1 MKIGIAFSICSLFY
15 SFLLVF
21 VFFGKKHANN
31 FETKIYSY
39 IILTNLF
46 ELIIGISNHYVID
59 LGNEYYLLKLVI
71 SKLYLVCLIIWIM
84 LFTFYII
91 VITYNIKKSNSLDI
105 KKFSNISKVLI
116 CIVILA
122 SIITISLP
130 IEFFE
135 NGSIRY
141 TYGISVNF
149 VYGISSLIIFEWF
162 ILIISNLKNIKNKK
176 YIPLFVLIILGV
188 FVMIIQRMN
197 PGTFLLTPLEVFITM
212 LMYFTI
218 ENPDVKI
225 MRELELAKD
234 TAEKA
239 NNAKSDFL
247 SSMSHEIRTPLN
259 AIKGF
264 SQCIETSKTL
274 EEAKENASDI
284 VTASDTLL
292 EIVNGILDISKIEAN
307 KMELVEG
314 NYNVN
319 EVIKNLTKMTKS
331 KIGEKNIELRCDF
344 AKDIPNV
351 LYGDKGKVQQVILN
365 LLTNAVKYTEEG
377 YIDFKISCVNEKG
390 ICKLV
395 ISVSDTGRGIKKEQ
409 MDKLFTKFNR
419 LDEDKNTTLEGTGLG
434 LAITKNLVEMM
445 NGKVVVD
452 STYGEGSKFTIFLS
466 QKIVDGSILEVKE
479 EQQEIEF
486 PNKKVLVVDDNL
498 LNLKV
503 ASKLLK
509 ERLLEVETSSS
520 GFDCIEKI
528 KSGNKYDIIF
538 MDIMMPKM
546 SGKDTLKKLKEIE
559 GFNIPVVALTADAMS
574 GVGDKYIEVG
584 FNDYLSKPIENT
596 ELNRVLNKIL
606 TKEKEEDIH
615 KVIPITDEEIAE
627 LNRRFGDP
635 TLNSNDKKNNIDYLK
650 ENDIDVDSS
659 LKLLGDID
667 MYNET
672 LETFI
677 EENKKR
683 IPRLKEN
690 KESGNMS
697 EYAIDV
703 HALKSDSKYL
713 GFKKLAELSYEHE
726 MKSKENNKEYINEH
740 FDELMNEYNKI
751 MNIINKYRK

>member
-1 MKIGIAFSICSLFY
+1 MQIRITILI
-15 SFLLVF
+15 LTL
-21 VFFGKKHANN
+21 
-31 FETKIYSY
+31 IY
-39 IILTNLF
+39 IILITGVYFSKKRIDNVENKIYEKMILLSSLGIVLEFLCNLTVMIDF
-46 ELIIGISNHYVID
+46 GYIFTSIIVRLYLIYIICWLTMFSLYINSMTVLKGKDLLQYNHSIHRKVIIIFGFIVGLFICALPLNYNVVNSEAYLSGLGIYAILIGISVM
-59 LGNEYYLLKLVI
+59 
-71 SKLYLVCLIIWIM
+71 IIYDFICY
-84 LFTFYII
+84 FS
-91 VITYNIKKSNSLDI
+91 NIKKINI
-105 KKFSNISKVLI
+105 KERIPMIVFIIIVLLLIVLNKFTPQIQ
-116 CIVILA
+116 IVSSSFA
-122 SIITISLP
+122 FITI
-130 IEFFE
+130 
-135 NGSIRY
+135 
-141 TYGISVNF
+141 
-149 VYGISSLIIFEWF
+149 
-162 ILIISNLKNIKNKK
+162 
-176 YIPLFVLIILGV
+176 
-188 FVMIIQRMN
+188 
-197 PGTFLLTPLEVFITM
+197 
-212 LMYFTI
+212 LMYHTI

-751 MNIINKYRK
+751 IDIINKYEK

>member
-1 MKIGIAFSICSLFY
+1 MNMLIFSFCNLIYILMFCFAF
-15 SFLLVF
+15 
-21 VFFGKKHANN
+21 FFKERVKTLD
-31 FETKIYSY
+31 TKIYSNIL
-39 IILTNLF
+39 IINLF
-46 ELIIGISNHYVID
+46 GIIVDIFGYFYFKFLGISSYTS
-59 LGNEYYLLKLVI
+59 LL
-71 SKLYLVCLIIWIM
+71 
-84 LFTFYII
+84 
-91 VITYNIKKSNSLDI
+91 
-105 KKFSNISKVLI
+105 ISKVYLLYYFSWAFLFLLYIFIISFRSFSEKIIKTDKIFYIVLFTNFVVFILI
-116 CIVILA
+116 LILPTNIVYKDNFCYSTGL
-122 SIITISLP
+122 
-130 IEFFE
+130 
-135 NGSIRY
+135 
-141 TYGISVNF
+141 SVNF
-149 VYGISSLIIFEWF
+149 IYFLSFIMVLIMIFC
-162 ILIISNLKNIKNKK
+162 LLKNIKKLNSKE
-176 YIPLFVLIILGV
+176 YIPLMVFIILSLIV
-188 FVMIIQRMN
+188 MFVQNSN
-197 PGTFLLTPLEVFITM
+197 PKITLLLTCHSIVTA

-218 ENPDVKI
+218 ENPDVKMI
-225 MRELELAKD
+225 QELELAKN

-292 EIVNGILDISKIEAN
+292 DIVNGILDISKIEAN

-314 NYNVN
+314 NYNIN
-319 EVIKNLTKMTKS
+319 EVLKNLTNMTKV
-331 KIGEKNIELRCDF
+331 KIGEKNIELRCEF

-395 ISVSDTGRGIKKEQ
+395 ISVKDTGRGIKKEQ

-419 LDEDKNTTLEGTGLG
+419 IDEDKNTTLEGTGLG

-452 STYGEGSKFTIFLS
+452 STYGKGSKFTIFLS

-509 ERLLEVETSSS
+509 EKLLEVETSSS

-528 KSGNKYDIIF
+528 KSGEKYDIIF

-596 ELNRVLNKIL
+596 ELNRVLNKIF

-635 TLNSNDKKNNIDYLK
+635 TLNSNDKKNNVDYLK
-650 ENDIDVDSS
+650 ENGIDVDSS
-659 LKLLGDID
+659 LELLGDIN

-726 MKSKENNKEYINEH
+726 MKSKENNKDYINEH

-751 MNIINKYRK
+751 MDIINKYI

>member
-1 MKIGIAFSICSLFY
+1 MNMLIFSFCNLIYILMFCFAF
-15 SFLLVF
+15 
-21 VFFGKKHANN
+21 FFKERVKTLD
-31 FETKIYSY
+31 TKIYSN
-39 IILTNLF
+39 I
-46 ELIIGISNHYVID
+46 LIINLLGIIVDIFGYFYFKFLGISSYTS
-59 LGNEYYLLKLVI
+59 LL
-71 SKLYLVCLIIWIM
+71 
-84 LFTFYII
+84 
-91 VITYNIKKSNSLDI
+91 
-105 KKFSNISKVLI
+105 ISKVYLLYYFSWAFLFLLYIFIISFRRFSEKIIKTDKIFYIVLFTNFVVFILI
-116 CIVILA
+116 LILPTNIVYKDNFCYSTGL
-122 SIITISLP
+122 
-130 IEFFE
+130 
-135 NGSIRY
+135 
-141 TYGISVNF
+141 SVNF
-149 VYGISSLIIFEWF
+149 IYFLSFIM
-162 ILIISNLKNIKNKK
+162 ILIMIFCLLKNIKKLNSKE
-176 YIPLFVLIILGV
+176 YIPLMVFIILSLIV
-188 FVMIIQRMN
+188 MFVQNSN
-197 PGTFLLTPLEVFITM
+197 PKITLLLTCHSIVTA

>member
-1 MKIGIAFSICSLFY
+1 MSM
-15 SFLLVF
+15 
-21 VFFGKKHANN
+21 
-31 FETKIYSY
+31 
-39 IILTNLF
+39 
-46 ELIIGISNHYVID
+46 
-59 LGNEYYLLKLVI
+59 
-71 SKLYLVCLIIWIM
+71 IW
-84 LFTFYII
+84 LQ
-91 VITYNIKKSNSLDI
+91 
-105 KKFSNISKVLI
+105 
-116 CIVILA
+116 
-122 SIITISLP
+122 
-130 IEFFE
+130 
-135 NGSIRY
+135 
-141 TYGISVNF
+141 
-149 VYGISSLIIFEWF
+149 ISSLVYLSI
-162 ILIISNLKNIKNKK
+162 
-176 YIPLFVLIILGV
+176 LFVVYISKERVNSLENKIFKAIMVSNIIGLVIELGCFITVTNMYKIPTINSIVTKLLLVYYLTYILLFTAYVFVISYKKEGKTKEKEPKYYKNVAIFCLLFFMINTIFIILLPMQYYTNNGIVYSYGASVNYMFFVYAFLIILWIGCMCINFKNLKQKKYLPLFAFIV
-188 FVMIIQRMN
+188 LGTIVGIAQKIN
-197 PGTFLLTPLEVFITM
+197 PTLLLMTACDTVVTFLL
-212 LMYFTI
+212 YFTI
-218 ENPDVKI
+218 ENPDVKMI
-225 MRELELAKD
+225 RELELAKD

-264 SQCIETSKTL
+264 SQCIGTSKTL

-292 EIVNGILDISKIEAN
+292 DIVNGILDISKIEAN

-314 NYNVN
+314 NYNIN
-319 EVIKNLTKMTKS
+319 EVLKNLINMTKV

-395 ISVSDTGRGIKKEQ
+395 ISVKDTGRGIKKEK

-452 STYGEGSKFTIFLS
+452 STYGKGSKFTIFLS

-509 ERLLEVETSSS
+509 EKLLEVETSSS

-596 ELNRVLNKIL
+596 ELNRALNKIF

-659 LKLLGDID
+659 LELLGDID

-683 IPRLKEN
+683 IQRLKEN

-726 MKSKENNKEYINEH
+726 MKSKENNKDYINEH
-740 FDELMNEYNKI
+740 FEELMNEYNKI
-751 MNIINKYRK
+751 MDIINKYI

>member
-1 MKIGIAFSICSLFY
+1 MNMLIFSFCNLIYILMFCFAF
-15 SFLLVF
+15 
-21 VFFGKKHANN
+21 FFKERVKTLD
-31 FETKIYSY
+31 TKIYSN
-39 IILTNLF
+39 I
-46 ELIIGISNHYVID
+46 LIINLLGIIVDIFGYFYFKFLGISSYTS
-59 LGNEYYLLKLVI
+59 LL
-71 SKLYLVCLIIWIM
+71 
-84 LFTFYII
+84 
-91 VITYNIKKSNSLDI
+91 
-105 KKFSNISKVLI
+105 ISKVYLLYYFSWAFLFLLYIFIISFRSFSEKIIKTDKIFYIVLFTNFVVFILI
-116 CIVILA
+116 LILPTNIVYKDNFCYSTGL
-122 SIITISLP
+122 
-130 IEFFE
+130 
-135 NGSIRY
+135 
-141 TYGISVNF
+141 SVNF
-149 VYGISSLIIFEWF
+149 IYFLSFIMVLIMIFC
-162 ILIISNLKNIKNKK
+162 LLKNIKKLNSKE
-176 YIPLFVLIILGV
+176 YIPLMVFIILSLIV
-188 FVMIIQRMN
+188 MFVQNSN
-197 PGTFLLTPLEVFITM
+197 PKITLLLTCHSIVTA

-218 ENPDVKI
+218 ENPDVKMI
-225 MRELELAKD
+225 QELELAKN

-264 SQCIETSKTL
+264 SQCIGTSKTL

-292 EIVNGILDISKIEAN
+292 DIVNGILDISKIEAN

-314 NYNVN
+314 NYNIN
-319 EVIKNLTKMTKS
+319 EVLKNLINMTKV

-395 ISVSDTGRGIKKEQ
+395 ISVKDTGRGIKKEQ

-452 STYGEGSKFTIFLS
+452 STYGKGSKFTIFLS

-596 ELNRVLNKIL
+596 ELNRVLNKIF

-635 TLNSNDKKNNIDYLK
+635 TLNSNDKKNNVDYLK
-650 ENDIDVDSS
+650 ENGIDVDSS
-659 LKLLGDID
+659 LELLGDID

-726 MKSKENNKEYINEH
+726 MKSKENNKDYINEH

-751 MNIINKYRK
+751 MDIINKYI

>member
-1 MKIGIAFSICSLFY
+1 MNMLIFSFCNLIYILMFCFAF
-15 SFLLVF
+15 
-21 VFFGKKHANN
+21 FFKERVKTLD
-31 FETKIYSY
+31 TKIYSN
-39 IILTNLF
+39 I
-46 ELIIGISNHYVID
+46 LIINLLGIIVDIFGYFYFKFLGISSYTS
-59 LGNEYYLLKLVI
+59 LL
-71 SKLYLVCLIIWIM
+71 
-84 LFTFYII
+84 
-91 VITYNIKKSNSLDI
+91 
-105 KKFSNISKVLI
+105 ISKVYLLYYFSWAFLFLLYIFIISFRSFSEKIIKTDKIFYIVLFTNFVVFILI
-116 CIVILA
+116 LILPTNIVYKDNFCYSTGL
-122 SIITISLP
+122 
-130 IEFFE
+130 
-135 NGSIRY
+135 
-141 TYGISVNF
+141 SVNF
-149 VYGISSLIIFEWF
+149 IYFLSFIM
-162 ILIISNLKNIKNKK
+162 ILIMVFCLLKNIKKLNSKE
-176 YIPLFVLIILGV
+176 YIPLMVFIILSLIV
-188 FVMIIQRMN
+188 MFVQNSN
-197 PGTFLLTPLEVFITM
+197 PKITLLLTCHSIVTA

-314 NYNVN
+314 NYNIN

-395 ISVSDTGRGIKKEQ
+395 ISVKDTGRGIKKEQ

-479 EQQEIEF
+479 EQQEVEF

-596 ELNRVLNKIL
+596 ELNRVLNKIF
-606 TKEKEEDIH
+606 TKEKEEEIH

-635 TLNSNDKKNNIDYLK
+635 TLNIDDKKNNIDYLK

-659 LKLLGDID
+659 LELLGDID

-703 HALKSDSKYL
+703 HALKSDSRYL

-751 MNIINKYRK
+751 MDIINKYI

>member
-1 MKIGIAFSICSLFY
+1 MIAISIGNQNYKKHKKRCIFLTFCLFFISSIFATFLPINIFSGYSTGPAIISVYISSGIAITISI
-15 SFLLVF
+15 
-21 VFFGKKHANN
+21 
-31 FETKIYSY
+31 IYM
-39 IILTNLF
+39 
-46 ELIIGISNHYVID
+46 LI
-59 LGNEYYLLKLVI
+59 
-71 SKLYLVCLIIWIM
+71 
-84 LFTFYII
+84 
-91 VITYNIKKSNSLDI
+91 NIKKVAIGNYLS
-105 KKFSNISKVLI
+105 
-116 CIVILA
+116 
-122 SIITISLP
+122 
-130 IEFFE
+130 
-135 NGSIRY
+135 
-141 TYGISVNF
+141 
-149 VYGISSLIIFEWF
+149 
-162 ILIISNLKNIKNKK
+162 
-176 YIPLFVLIILGV
+176 LFVLLIGLV
-188 FVMIIQRMN
+188 VVSIIQKIN
-197 PGTFLLTPLEVFITM
+197 PTFTLITTMEAFVLLV
-212 LMYFTI
+212 MYHTI

-292 EIVNGILDISKIEAN
+292 DIVNGILDISKIEVN

-314 NYNVN
+314 NYNIN
-319 EVIKNLTKMTKS
+319 EVLKNLINMTKV

-395 ISVSDTGRGIKKEQ
+395 ISVKDTGRGIKKEQ

-452 STYGEGSKFTIFLS
+452 STYGKGSKFTIFLS

-479 EQQEIEF
+479 EQQEVEF

-528 KSGNKYDIIF
+528 KSGEKYDIIF

-596 ELNRVLNKIL
+596 ELNRVLNKIF

-659 LKLLGDID
+659 LELLGDID

-751 MNIINKYRK
+751 MDIINKYI

>member
-1 MKIGIAFSICSLFY
+1 
-15 SFLLVF
+15 
-21 VFFGKKHANN
+21 
-31 FETKIYSY
+31 
-39 IILTNLF
+39 
-46 ELIIGISNHYVID
+46 
-59 LGNEYYLLKLVI
+59 
-71 SKLYLVCLIIWIM
+71 
-84 LFTFYII
+84 
-91 VITYNIKKSNSLDI
+91 
-105 KKFSNISKVLI
+105 
-116 CIVILA
+116 
-122 SIITISLP
+122 
-130 IEFFE
+130 
-135 NGSIRY
+135 
-141 TYGISVNF
+141 
-149 VYGISSLIIFEWF
+149 
-162 ILIISNLKNIKNKK
+162 
-176 YIPLFVLIILGV
+176 
-188 FVMIIQRMN
+188 
-197 PGTFLLTPLEVFITM
+197 
-212 LMYFTI
+212 
-218 ENPDVKI
+218 
-225 MRELELAKD
+225 
-234 TAEKA
+234 
-239 NNAKSDFL
+239 
-247 SSMSHEIRTPLN
+247 
-259 AIKGF
+259 
-264 SQCIETSKTL
+264 
-274 EEAKENASDI
+274 
-284 VTASDTLL
+284 
-292 EIVNGILDISKIEAN
+292 
-307 KMELVEG
+307 
-314 NYNVN
+314 
-319 EVIKNLTKMTKS
+319 
-331 KIGEKNIELRCDF
+331 
-344 AKDIPNV
+344 
-351 LYGDKGKVQQVILN
+351 
-365 LLTNAVKYTEEG
+365 
-377 YIDFKISCVNEKG
+377 
-390 ICKLV
+390 
-395 ISVSDTGRGIKKEQ
+395 

-419 LDEDKNTTLEGTGLG
+419 IDEDKNTTLEGTGLG

-452 STYGEGSKFTIFLS
+452 STYGKGSKFTIFLS

-509 ERLLEVETSSS
+509 EKLLEVETSSS

-528 KSGNKYDIIF
+528 KSGEKYDIIF

-596 ELNRVLNKIL
+596 ELNRVLNKIF

-650 ENDIDVDSS
+650 ENGIDVDSS
-659 LKLLGDID
+659 LELLGDID

-751 MNIINKYRK
+751 MDIINKYI

>member
-1 MKIGIAFSICSLFY
+1 MLMKNSLQFVLLSIVYIAFLNIH
-15 SFLLVF
+15 FLR
-21 VFFGKKHANN
+21 KKHIDTPELKIFGYLLMLN
-31 FETKIYSY
+31 FIG
-39 IILTNLF
+39 L
-46 ELIIGISNHYVID
+46 LIEFNCIF
-59 LGNEYYLLKLVI
+59 LGNDFGTNNII
-71 SKLYLVCLIIWIM
+71 SIICNKLYLIYLLGFVYLFLNYVIAISIGNQNYKKHKKRCIFLTFCLFFISSIFATFLPINIFSGYSTGPAIISVYISSGIAITISIIYM
-84 LFTFYII
+84 LI
-91 VITYNIKKSNSLDI
+91 NIKKVAIGNYLS
-105 KKFSNISKVLI
+105 
-116 CIVILA
+116 
-122 SIITISLP
+122 
-130 IEFFE
+130 
-135 NGSIRY
+135 
-141 TYGISVNF
+141 
-149 VYGISSLIIFEWF
+149 
-162 ILIISNLKNIKNKK
+162 
-176 YIPLFVLIILGV
+176 LFVLLIGLV
-188 FVMIIQRMN
+188 VVSIIQKIN
-197 PGTFLLTPLEVFITM
+197 PTFTLITTMEAFVLLV
-212 LMYFTI
+212 MYHTI
-218 ENPDVKI
+218 ENPDVKMI
-225 MRELELAKD
+225 QELELAKN

-264 SQCIETSKTL
+264 SQCIGTSKTL

-292 EIVNGILDISKIEAN
+292 DIVNGILDISKIEAN

-314 NYNVN
+314 NYNIN
-319 EVIKNLTKMTKS
+319 EVLKNLINMTKV

-395 ISVSDTGRGIKKEQ
+395 ISVKDTGRGIKKEK

-452 STYGEGSKFTIFLS
+452 STYGKGSKFTIFLS

-559 GFNIPVVALTADAMS
+559 GFNIPIVALTADAMS

-596 ELNRVLNKIL
+596 ELNRVLNKIF

-659 LKLLGDID
+659 LELLGDID

-751 MNIINKYRK
+751 MDIINKYI

>member
-1 MKIGIAFSICSLFY
+1 MIISSFIGNVLSLLCFII
-15 SFLLVF
+15 L
-21 VFFGKKHANN
+21 NN
-31 FETKIYSY
+31 EFEFQRIIYSIILKGILCYFLTWIVLFTLYYYLISSNKNNIKTFLSSYKKIIISIY
-39 IILTNLF
+39 IILLLTVLVLPLNYLKVDGMEIPVGLSINF
-46 ELIIGISNHYVID
+46 LYILSAICVLIMFII
-59 LGNEYYLLKLVI
+59 
-71 SKLYLVCLIIWIM
+71 LI
-84 LFTFYII
+84 L
-91 VITYNIKKSNSLDI
+91 NIKRT
-105 KKFSNISKVLI
+105 F
-116 CIVILA
+116 
-122 SIITISLP
+122 
-130 IEFFE
+130 
-135 NGSIRY
+135 
-141 TYGISVNF
+141 
-149 VYGISSLIIFEWF
+149 
-162 ILIISNLKNIKNKK
+162 NKK
-176 YIPLFVLIILGV
+176 YIPLFLFIIVGIIFMFYQKDNPQILLLIPIEVLV
-188 FVMIIQRMN
+188 
-197 PGTFLLTPLEVFITM
+197 TFI
-212 LMYFTI
+212 MYFTI
-218 ENPDVKI
+218 ENPDVKMI
-225 MRELELAKD
+225 QELELAKN

-292 EIVNGILDISKIEAN
+292 DIVNGILDISKIEAN

-314 NYNVN
+314 NYNIN
-319 EVIKNLTKMTKS
+319 EVLKNLINMTKV

-395 ISVSDTGRGIKKEQ
+395 ISVKDTGRGIKKEQ

-479 EQQEIEF
+479 EQQEVEF

-528 KSGNKYDIIF
+528 KRGEKYDIIF

-596 ELNRVLNKIL
+596 ELNRVLNKIF

-659 LKLLGDID
+659 LELLGDID

-751 MNIINKYRK
+751 MDIINKYI

>member
-1 MKIGIAFSICSLFY
+1 MNMLIFSFCNLIYILMFCFAF
-15 SFLLVF
+15 
-21 VFFGKKHANN
+21 FFKERVKTLD
-31 FETKIYSY
+31 TKIYSN
-39 IILTNLF
+39 I
-46 ELIIGISNHYVID
+46 LIINLLGIIVDIFGYFYFKFLGISSYTS
-59 LGNEYYLLKLVI
+59 LL
-71 SKLYLVCLIIWIM
+71 
-84 LFTFYII
+84 
-91 VITYNIKKSNSLDI
+91 
-105 KKFSNISKVLI
+105 ISKVYLLYYFSWAFLFLLYIFIISFRSFSEKIIKTDKIFYIVLFTNFVVFILI
-116 CIVILA
+116 LILPTNIVYKDNFCYSTGL
-122 SIITISLP
+122 
-130 IEFFE
+130 
-135 NGSIRY
+135 
-141 TYGISVNF
+141 SVNF
-149 VYGISSLIIFEWF
+149 IYFLSFIMVLIMIFC
-162 ILIISNLKNIKNKK
+162 LLKNIKKLNSKE
-176 YIPLFVLIILGV
+176 YIPLMVFIILSLIV
-188 FVMIIQRMN
+188 MFVQNSN
-197 PGTFLLTPLEVFITM
+197 PKITLLLTCHSIVTA

-218 ENPDVKI
+218 ENPDVKMI
-225 MRELELAKD
+225 QELELAKN

-292 EIVNGILDISKIEAN
+292 DIVNGILDISKIEAN

-314 NYNVN
+314 NYNIN
-319 EVIKNLTKMTKS
+319 EVLKNLINMTKV

-395 ISVSDTGRGIKKEQ
+395 ISVKDTGRGIKKEQ

-452 STYGEGSKFTIFLS
+452 STYGKGSKFTIFLS

-596 ELNRVLNKIL
+596 ELNRVLNKIF

-635 TLNSNDKKNNIDYLK
+635 TLNSNDKKNNVDYLK
-650 ENDIDVDSS
+650 ENGIDVDSS
-659 LKLLGDID
+659 LELLGDID

-726 MKSKENNKEYINEH
+726 MKSKENNKDYINEH

-751 MNIINKYRK
+751 MDIINKYI